1 MYTEREKEREQFKNI
16 EIKKKEEKVLISSDI
31 K

>member
-16 EIKKKEEKVLISSDI
+16 EIKKKEEKVLILSDI